1 MYVSFSFL
9 KKLVSKT
16 NAMKTFLINFLV
28 SLILTSCS
36 SDESQKSEPD
46 SANNTPTPTTQEMT
60 TSNDGV
66 QKLITT
72 GNENNYTFTVTLKS
86 PDTGCDQYAD
96 WWEVIDLEGNLIYR
110 RILAHSHVNEQPFT
124 RSGGKVAISATTK
137 VIIRA
142 HMNNSGYLP
151 QVLRGTITD
160 GFISEKFDVEK
171 FTSVATTGDLP
182 SGCDF

>member
-1 MYVSFSFL
+1 M
-9 KKLVSKT
+9 
-16 NAMKTFLINFLV
+16 NAMKIFFFKILV
-28 SLILTSCS
+28 SLILISCS

-46 SANNTPTPTTQEMT
+46 SVNNTPTTTTQEMLN
-60 TSNDGV
+60 SNDGV

-124 RSGGKVAISATTK
+124 RSGGKVAIAATTE
-137 VIIRA
+137 VIIRG
-142 HMNNSGYLP
+142 HMNSSGYLP
-151 QVLRGTITD
+151 QILKGTITD
-160 GFISEKFDVEK
+160 GFTEEVFDTEKFAS
-171 FTSVATTGDLP
+171 TATKGNLP
-182 SGCDF
+182 DACAF